1 MSTFDRSDRFQQ
13 ELPDIL
19 TAIAAPRMP
28 DYVDDL
34 LAQAAA
40 TRQRPR
46 WTFPER
52 WLPMGAIARRQPS
65 VPAIPWRPFLVAAL
79 LLALVA
85 AALLVT
91 AGSQRHVPPPFGPAR
106 NGALSFD
113 NGDIYLRDSSTGSR
127 ALVGGPTT
135 TSRPGSPA
143 TARSLSSSV
152 GSRAR
157 QVPRTSGSRR
167 SSPTPTAPIRGLC
180 QVASWLPTGSTGRP
194 TISNS

>member
-52 WLPMGAIARRQPS
+52 WLPMGAIARR
-65 VPAIPWRPFLVAAL
+65 
-79 LLALVA
+79 
-85 AALLVT
+85 
-91 AGSQRHVPPPFGPAR
+91 
-106 NGALSFD
+106 
-113 NGDIYLRDSSTGSR
+113 
-127 ALVGGPTT
+127 
-135 TSRPGSPA
+135 
-143 TARSLSSSV
+143 
-152 GSRAR
+152 
-157 QVPRTSGSRR
+157 
-167 SSPTPTAPIRGLC
+167 
-180 QVASWLPTGSTGRP
+180 
-194 TISNS
+194 